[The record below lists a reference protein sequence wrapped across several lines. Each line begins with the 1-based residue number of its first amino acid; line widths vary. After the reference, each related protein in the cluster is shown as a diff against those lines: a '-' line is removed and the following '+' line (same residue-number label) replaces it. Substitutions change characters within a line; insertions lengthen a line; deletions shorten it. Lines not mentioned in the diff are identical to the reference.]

1 MVESFKFKFKTSYT
15 TLLAANAIAAVR
27 IQNAFI
33 CCRKFRTKGG
43 TISDFKRESRNTVEP
58 SAYKRKNG

>member
-1 MVESFKFKFKTSYT
+1 MVQSFKFKFKTSYT

-43 TISDFKRESRNTVEP
+43 AISDFK
-58 SAYKRKNG
+58 KRK